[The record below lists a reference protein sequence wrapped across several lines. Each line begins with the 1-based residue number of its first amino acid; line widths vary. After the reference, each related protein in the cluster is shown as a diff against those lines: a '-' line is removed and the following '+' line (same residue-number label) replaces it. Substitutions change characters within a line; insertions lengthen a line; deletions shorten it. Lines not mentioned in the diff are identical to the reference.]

1 MNNQI
6 ILHDNQIVDC
16 LLLSS
21 SAFNEEETQAFKAKD
36 ILEWGDYSQ
45 GKILCNFEDNL
56 TSSLLP
62 INQEVTA
69 YEISK
74 RENNNNFF
82 TKVVTLTDQEIQTEG
97 EYFKLK
103 DYNVRNNSHYTY
115 RISPLTQNTV
125 QTTLENSIIT
135 KWDTY
140 TLSPIVQDKD
150 KNIYTIVK
158 DEYDVPIIWSFQLNC
173 SEGDIALNQDKTMFT
188 SFAKKPKVSIGEL
201 NYHTGNFSCLLG
213 NTFYNDCYYE
223 PIIMLDKW
231 NKMLENNHLYLFK
244 NIKGDTMIIYI
255 ESGTTRK
262 YMNEAANYY
271 IAAFDGVPNV
281 TDRPTT
287 IDFSYVEIMDGS
299 NIQIYE

>member
-21 SAFNEEETQAFKAKD
+21 SAFNEEETQAFKVKD

-82 TKVVTLTDQEIQTEG
+82 TKIATLKQEDIQTEG
-97 EYFKLK
+97 DYFKFK
-103 DYNVRNNSHYTY
+103 DYNVRNNSNYTY
-115 RISPLTQNTV
+115 RISPLTNNTV
-125 QTTLENSIIT
+125 QTTLENNIVT

-140 TLSPIVQDKD
+140 TLSPIIKD
-150 KNIYTIVK
+150 TNSNRYTIIK
-158 DEYDVPIIWSFQLNC
+158 DEYNTPIIWTFQLNC
-173 SEGDIALNQDKTMFT
+173 TEGDITLEQDKTMFT
-188 SFAKKPKVSIGEL
+188 SFAQKPKVSIGNL
-201 NYHTGNFSCLLG
+201 NYYTGNFSCLLG

-223 PIIMLDKW
+223 PTVMLDKW
-231 NKMLENNHLYLFK
+231 NKMLQDNHLYLFK
-244 NIKGDTMIIYI
+244 NIKGDAMIVYI
-255 ESGTTRK
+255 ESGSKRK

-271 IAAFDGVPNV
+271 VSAIDGLPAI
-281 TDRPTT
+281 TDKPTT
-287 IDFSYVEIMDGS
+287 IDFSYVEIMNN